1 MINCIIIDD
10 EPLAIKV
17 IENFINKIDYLNCGG
32 TFSSANES
40 IPFLKRNKV
49 DLMFLDINMPFIN
62 GVSFLKKL
70 KSPPKTIITT
80 AHSEY
85 ALESYDLNVSDYLLK
100 PISFERFEKAA
111 GKIFDFLSQIKKR
124 SDKMSL
130 DFIFV
135 KVNKVAI
142 KINYEDILLV
152 ESLKDYIKIISKTS
166 SFIVHT
172 TLTAFT
178 ESLPETKFIRIH
190 RSTTVAFNKID
201 IIDGNCV
208 YINKKPYKI
217 GGSYRE
223 SFKNLLLNF

>member
-1 MINCIIIDD
+1 MINSIILDD

-17 IENFINKIDYLNCGG
+17 IENFINKIDYLNCVG
-32 TFSSANES
+32 TFSNTSES

-49 DLMFLDINMPFIN
+49 DLMFLDINMPSLDGI
-62 GVSFLKKL
+62 SFLKKL

-80 AHSEY
+80 AHSDY
-85 ALESYDLNVSDYLLK
+85 ALESYDLNVTDYLMK

-111 GKIFDFLSQIKKR
+111 GKVFNLLSEIKKR
-124 SDKMSL
+124 SEKIPL

-135 KVNKVAI
+135 KVNKVTV
-142 KINYEDILLV
+142 KINYEDILV
-152 ESLKDYIKIISKTS
+152 IESLKDYIKIITKNST
-166 SFIVHT
+166 FIVHT

-178 ESLPETKFIRIH
+178 ESLPKTKFIRIH
-190 RSTTVAFNKID
+190 RSTTVAFNEID
-201 IIDGNCV
+201 IIDGNCA

-223 SFKNLLLNF
+223 SFKNLLITF